1 MKIFPWRSIEAQK
14 AEEGAKGVTVRW
26 LLNKDQGAENFYMR
40 LFEMEPDGH
49 SPLHSH
55 PWEHEIFILEGNG
68 LVTGGGKEMPFSEGD
83 VIFLPPGEEHQL
95 RNSGK
100 DTVRFLCLIPA
111 VQ

>member
-1 MKIFPWRSIEAQK
+1 MKIFPWNSVEAQK
-14 AEEGAKGVTVRW
+14 AEEGANGVTVRW
-26 LLNKDQGAENFYMR
+26 LLKKDQGAENFYMR
-40 LFEMEPDGH
+40 LFEMEPGGH

-55 PWEHEIFILEGNG
+55 PWEHEIFILEGSG
-68 LVTGGGKEMPFSEGD
+68 IVTGGSKETHFSKGD

-100 DTVRFLCLIPA
+100 DTVRFLCLIPS